1 MLNIFAGDTIYG
13 SQFEQVGEARP
24 LNATELS
31 HLNTSVPA
39 VVFQGQYNLSCK
51 MFAKGSTTQFYCKS
65 IDKKSVVCEGQ
76 MFDITKCKVTQWK
89 KPDSSEVKIKILV
102 EEDAIM

>member
-13 SQFEQVGEARP
+13 SSYEQIGSARP

-31 HLNTSVPA
+31 HLNTDVPA
-39 VVFQGQYNLSCK
+39 IVFQGQYNLSCK
-51 MFAKGSTTQFYCKS
+51 MFAKGSTTQYYCKS
-65 IDKKSVVCEGQ
+65 IDKMSVVSEGQ
-76 MFDITKCKVTQWK
+76 MFDIKKCMVTQWK

-102 EEDAIM
+102 TQDAIV